1 MTGCE
6 RLGCDRTVVW
16 AMTHSVGP
24 DAQWCER
31 HTIRFPGHR
40 KRAFIPA
47 GSPQLTLS
55 EVQVL

>member
-1 MTGCE
+1 VSTCE
-6 RLGCDRTVVW
+6 RLGCERVAVW

-24 DAQWCER
+24 TARWCER

-55 EVQVL
+55 EVSVL